1 MITEN
6 IEKLTSE
13 VCADGYADDLL
24 RIALD
29 VGEGLLRSGAEVHR
43 VELSIEKICRA
54 YGAVHTE
61 VFTIHSLILASV
73 RMENGSHSAQTRR
86 ITDITNHI
94 TLLEKYNALSR
105 KLCSEKPPFKDADR
119 MLCDVKQK
127 DHYPRWMTFLGYV
140 LASSAFAVFFGGT
153 LRDGIAT
160 VFVGAVLYFLD
171 RIRFDYFNQMVKT
184 LLMAF
189 FAGTLAC
196 IGVRCGLADNLDMVI
211 VGSMM
216 LMIPGLSLGNSMR
229 DLMCGDT
236 IAGTIKTVQAV
247 ILATMIAIGYA
258 LAVVIAGGGLK

>member
-1 MITEN
+1 MG
-6 IEKLTSE
+6 S
-13 VCADGYADDLL
+13 YADNLL

-29 VGEGLLRSGAEVHR
+29 VGEGLLENGAEVHR
-43 VELSIEKICRA
+43 VELAIEKICRA
-54 YGAVHTE
+54 YGAVHVE

-73 RMENGSHSAQTRR
+73 RMADGAYSAQTRR
-86 ITDITNHI
+86 ITDIRNHI

-105 KLCSEKPPFKDADR
+105 KFCSEKPDFPEADR
-119 MLCDVKQK
+119 LISETKHK
-127 DHYPRWMTFLGYV
+127 DDYPKWLTFIGYM

-160 VFVGAVLYFLD
+160 VFVGAALSLVD
-171 RIRFDYFNQMVKT
+171 RVHFDYFNQTVKT
-184 LLMAF
+184 LFMAF
-189 FAGTLAC
+189 FAGLLAC
-196 IGVRCGLADNLDMVI
+196 ISVRCGLADNLDMVI

-247 ILATMIAIGYA
+247 ILATVIAIGYA
-258 LAVVIAGGGLK
+258 FAVVIAGGGL